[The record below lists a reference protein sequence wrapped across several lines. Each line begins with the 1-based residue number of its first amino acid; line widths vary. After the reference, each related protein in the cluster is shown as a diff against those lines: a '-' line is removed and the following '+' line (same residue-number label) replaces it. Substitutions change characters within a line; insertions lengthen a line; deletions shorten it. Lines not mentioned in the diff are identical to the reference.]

1 MTETDAPKTAS
12 APPARKPSL
21 WKRMGVMLLLIV
33 VIAAVLGFG
42 FYRHIQHLIAS
53 APKPTPAT
61 VSATKVTEQSWQ
73 PQLSA
78 VGALSAVQ
86 GVDIAPQV
94 AGVVA
99 AIPVTSGTEVKAGD
113 VLIHLNDAPDKAQ
126 LASLQAASDLS
137 QTVLK
142 RDIRL
147 HASQAVS
154 QSTLDADAADVK
166 SKTALVAQQK
176 ALIAEK
182 TVKAPFGGQL
192 GIVNVNLGQY
202 LTPGTPIVTLQDL
215 SAMHDDFTV
224 PQSELASLAL
234 GQKIAVNV
242 DAYPGRSFTGKITA
256 ISPKVDATTRN
267 VTVQATIPNP
277 DGALRPGMF
286 VHTVINL
293 GKPVQQLTLPVTAVT
308 YNSYG
313 ATAFVVTKAKSGSG
327 LQADQVFVTPGDK
340 RGNRVAILKGLKAGD
355 QVVTSGQ
362 LKLTSGAAV
371 RIDNSVQ
378 PSDSASPKLQEE

>member
-1 MTETDAPKTAS
+1 MTETDVTKTAS
-12 APPARKPSL
+12 TPPARKPSL
-21 WKRMGVMLLLIV
+21 WKRMGLMLLLIV
-33 VIAAVLGFG
+33 VIVAVLGFG

-61 VSATKVTEQSWQ
+61 VSATEVTEMSWQ

-78 VGALSAVQ
+78 VGALSAVH
-86 GVDIAPQV
+86 GVDVAPQV

-99 AIPVTSGTEVKAGD
+99 AIPVKSGTVVKAGD
-113 VLIHLNDAPDKAQ
+113 VLIQLNDAPDKAQ
-126 LASLQAASDLS
+126 LASLEAALELS
-137 QTVLK
+137 QTVLA

-154 QSTLDADAADVK
+154 QSTLDADAADLK
-166 SKTALVAQQK
+166 SRTALVAQQK

-182 TVKAPFGGQL
+182 TVTAPFGGQL

-224 PQSELASLAL
+224 PQSELSSLAL
-234 GQKIAVNV
+234 GQKIAVSV
-242 DAYPGRSFTGKITA
+242 DAYPGRSFTGTITA

-286 VHTVINL
+286 VHTTINL

-313 ATAFVVTKAKSGSG
+313 ATAFVVTKAKNGSG
-327 LQADQVFVTPGDK
+327 LQAEQVFVTPGDR

-371 RIDNSVQ
+371 QIDNSVQ
-378 PSDSASPKLQEE
+378 PSDSASPQLQEE